1 MAIITETIPRQG
13 FEIVQ
18 NRIGEILLLELTN
31 QKVLQ
36 GFTSDFGVFLER
48 QEPFDKEEDVMI
60 TVMLAGADYKGFTQR
75 DSQGD
80 TTYVIDVFASGY
92 GTPTMQPSLVARDK
106 AFLYMGMVRYIL
118 ASGKYQTLGLPP
130 GVIGGKYVE
139 SFKFDIDFSNFGN
152 HSNYDARYIRYGR
165 LIFSVRIQ
173 ENQDLWTGIPL
184 LGNNTLVTLDS
195 TNKGFQLVFNN

>member
-31 QKVLQ
+31 QKALQ

-48 QEPFDKEEDVMI
+48 QEPFDKSEDVMI
-60 TVMLAGADYKGFTQR
+60 TVMLSGADYKGFTQK

-80 TTYVIDVFASGY
+80 TTYVIDVFCGGEGRPNMSA
-92 GTPTMQPSLVARDK
+92 SLVARDK
-106 AFLYMGMVRYIL
+106 VFLYIGMIRYIL
-118 ASGKYQTLGLPP
+118 SSGKYQTLGLPP
-130 GVIGGKYVE
+130 GLIGGKYLE
-139 SFKFDIDFSNFGN
+139 SFKIDIDFSNFGN
-152 HSNYDARYIRYGR
+152 HSNYDAKFIRYAR
-165 LIFSVRIQ
+165 MLFTVRIQ

-195 TNKGFQLVFNN
+195 TDKGFQLVFNK

>member
-1 MAIITETIPRQG
+1 MAIITESIPRQG

-18 NRIGEILLLELTN
+18 NRIGEILLTELTN

-48 QEPFDKEEDVMI
+48 QEPFDKSEDVMI
-60 TVMLAGADYKGFTQR
+60 TVMLAGADYKGYTTK

-80 TTYVIDVFASGY
+80 TTYIIDVFASGAASS
-92 GTPTMQPSLVARDK
+92 TLQPSLEARDK
-106 AFLYMGMVRYIL
+106 IFLYVGMIRYIL
-118 ASGKYQTLGLPP
+118 SSGKYLTLGLPP
-130 GVIGGKYVE
+130 GLIGGKYLE

-152 HSNYDARYIRYGR
+152 HSNYDARFIRFAR
-165 LIFSVRIQ
+165 MVFSVRIQ

-184 LGNNTLVTLDS
+184 LGNDTLVTLDA